1 MKNISDTVINLR
13 TLNVFYKVIPNELY
27 RKDFVRGSV
36 HEVVRLLLCP
46 SFDFIKNRFKS
57 KSKLKPE
64 APTQPDE
71 YSKVKG
77 DNDLDGNSNTKGY
90 EQSELSLDQSDR
102 SNPQR
107 LAEWSGK
114 AISIEGAKNRLR
126 RIEEQKSNELV
137 QQLSP
142 IRDSAQATL
151 ESIVGLAADLQN
163 EEIKVEEERF
173 ESAVENARSTVI
185 TSILKD
191 ANSSF
196 PEIASYEDA
205 IKFRDRLESITNRF
219 GQLTGSHSKLFN
231 VFLKKYADKFRS
243 EFSDFTNLNNKTSK
257 IIKNHELDSGDTRAC
272 SQKIT
277 ELNNNLASLTYSK
290 ERIASMSADVQALEK
305 DITQLTTRRHEI
317 EQSDEYKNYALLESQ
332 SKELEKSKAEF
343 REYVSDLFSHL
354 NRAFTKYSYGVSKS
368 VAAKI
373 DVLSSSPWEIFLD
386 QRRIESDFLS
396 NSPDQIVERNKDD
409 REIID
414 AYRTL
419 LIEIRGAVTKGSISL
434 KDSDKITT
442 YLDKA
447 IAMFPKIESRGWEI
461 QQKAI
466 KIRRNQNSTAFN
478 SIKSL
483 DELIQRNRREIEEK
497 KIMIEE
503 TKTTLEAK
511 KKEIHDLT
519 DSCSDLLTEII
530 GQEKIITTPQD

>member
-1 MKNISDTVINLR
+1 MVLQG
-13 TLNVFYKVIPNELY
+13 IPIRRY
-27 RKDFVRGSV
+27 RKDFVREHV
-36 HEVVRLLLCP
+36 HEVLRLLLCP

-64 APTQPDE
+64 ASDQPEE
-71 YSKVKG
+71 YPKVKRN
-77 DNDLDGNSNTKGY
+77 DDLDRDSITDGY
-90 EQSELSLDQSDR
+90 EQTELSLEQRDKSD
-102 SNPQR
+102 PQR

-114 AISIEGAKNRLR
+114 VISIEDATNRLR
-126 RIEEQKSNELV
+126 RIEEQKTNELA

-142 IRDSAQATL
+142 IRNSAQASL
-151 ESIVGLAADLQN
+151 QSIVDLAAELQN
-163 EEIKVEEERF
+163 EEIKVEDQRF

-196 PEIASYEDA
+196 PEIESYGDA
-205 IKFRDRLESITNRF
+205 IKFKDRLESITNRF

-243 EFSDFTNLNNKTSK
+243 EFSDFTNLNKKTSK
-257 IIKNHELDSGDTRAC
+257 LIKNYDLDLEDTNTC

-277 ELNNNLASLTYSK
+277 ALTSNLSSLSYLK
-290 ERIASMSADVQALEK
+290 ERIASVSAEVEALEK

-332 SKELEKSKAEF
+332 SRDLEKSKAEF

-373 DVLSSSPWEIFLD
+373 DLLSNSPWEIFLD
-386 QRRIESDFLS
+386 QRRIESDALS
-396 NSPDQIVERNKDD
+396 NSPDQIVERSKED
-409 REIID
+409 REVID

-419 LIEIRGAVTKGSISL
+419 LIEIRGAVAKGTISL
-434 KDSDKITT
+434 KDSEKVST

-447 IAMFPKIESRGWEI
+447 IDVFPKIESRGWEI

-466 KIRRNQNSTAFN
+466 SIRQNQNRKAFN

-483 DELIQRNRREIEEK
+483 DDLILRNDREIEEK
-497 KIMIEE
+497 KILIAE
-503 TKTTLEAK
+503 TQASLGAK
-511 KKEIHDLT
+511 RKEIQDLT
-519 DSCSDLLTEII
+519 DACSNLLTEII
-530 GQEKIITTPQD
+530 GQEKIITTAQD

>member
-1 MKNISDTVINLR
+1 M
-13 TLNVFYKVIPNELY
+13 
-27 RKDFVRGSV
+27 
-36 HEVVRLLLCP
+36 CP
-46 SFDFIKNRFKS
+46 TFDFIKNRFRS
-57 KSKLKPE
+57 KPKLKPE
-64 APTQPDE
+64 SSDQRESYTE
-71 YSKVKG
+71 GERK
-77 DNDLDGNSNTKGY
+77 NDQDRDYGTDRY
-90 EQSELSLDQSDR
+90 DQSELALEQGNKSD
-102 SNPQR
+102 PQR

-114 AISIEGAKNRLR
+114 AISIEDATNRLR
-126 RIEEQKSNELV
+126 KVEEQKTYELV

-151 ESIVGLAADLQN
+151 ESIVHLAADLQN

-196 PEIASYEDA
+196 PEIASYDDA
-205 IKFRDRLESITNRF
+205 IKFKDRLESITNRF

-243 EFSDFTNLNNKTSK
+243 EFSDFTSLNKKTSK
-257 IIKNHELDSGDTRAC
+257 LIKNYDLDLEDTNAC
-272 SQKIT
+272 SRKIS
-277 ELNNNLASLTYSK
+277 ELTNNISSLTYSK
-290 ERIASMSADVQALEK
+290 ERITSMSAEVQALEK

-317 EQSDEYKNYALLESQ
+317 EQSDEYKNYARLESQ
-332 SKELEKSKAEF
+332 SRDLEKSKAEF

-373 DVLSSSPWEIFLD
+373 DLLSNSPWEIFLD
-386 QRRIESDFLS
+386 QKRIESDAVS
-396 NSPDQIVERNKDD
+396 NSSDQIVD
-409 REIID
+409 RSKEDLKVID

-419 LIEIRGAVTKGSISL
+419 LIEIRGAVAKGTISL
-434 KDSDKITT
+434 KDSDKVST

-447 IAMFPKIESRGWEI
+447 IDMFPKVESRGWEI

-466 KIRRNQNSTAFN
+466 SIRRNQNRNAFN

-483 DELIQRNRREIEEK
+483 DDLIQRIEREIEEK
-497 KIMIEE
+497 KTLIAE
-503 TKTTLEAK
+503 TQASLEAK
-511 KKEIHDLT
+511 RKEIQDLT
-519 DSCSDLLTEII
+519 GACSNLLTEII
-530 GQEKIITTPQD
+530 GQEKIITTAQD

>member
-1 MKNISDTVINLR
+1 M
-13 TLNVFYKVIPNELY
+13 
-27 RKDFVRGSV
+27 
-36 HEVVRLLLCP
+36 CP
-46 SFDFIKNRFKS
+46 SFDFIKNRFRS

-64 APTQPDE
+64 TSDQPEE
-71 YSKVKG
+71 YSKVKRN
-77 DNDLDGNSNTKGY
+77 DNLDGDLITDGY
-90 EQSELSLDQSDR
+90 EQTELSLEQSDK
-102 SNPQR
+102 SDPQS

-114 AISIEGAKNRLR
+114 AISIEDATNRLR
-126 RIEEQKSNELV
+126 RIEEQKTNELV

-142 IRDSAQATL
+142 IRDSAQASL
-151 ESIVGLAADLQN
+151 QSIVDLAAELRN
-163 EEIKVEEERF
+163 EEIKVEDQRF

-196 PEIASYEDA
+196 PEIESYGDA
-205 IKFRDRLESITNRF
+205 IKFKDRLESITNRF

-243 EFSDFTNLNNKTSK
+243 EFSDFTNLNKKTSK
-257 IIKNHELDSGDTRAC
+257 LIKNYDLGLEDTNAC

-277 ELNNNLASLTYSK
+277 ELTNSLSSLSYSK
-290 ERIASMSADVQALEK
+290 ERITTMSAEVQALEK

-332 SKELEKSKAEF
+332 ARDLEKSKAEF

-373 DVLSSSPWEIFLD
+373 DLLSNSPWEIFVD
-386 QRRIESDFLS
+386 ERKIESDALS
-396 NSPDQIVERNKDD
+396 NSSDQIVERSKED
-409 REIID
+409 REVID

-419 LIEIRGAVTKGSISL
+419 LLEIRGAVAKGTISL
-434 KDSDKITT
+434 KDSDKVST

-447 IAMFPKIESRGWEI
+447 IDVFPKIESRGWEI

-466 KIRRNQNSTAFN
+466 SIRQNQNRKAFN

-483 DELIQRNRREIEEK
+483 DDLIHRNEREIEEK
-497 KIMIEE
+497 KILIAE
-503 TKTTLEAK
+503 TQASIEAK
-511 KKEIHDLT
+511 RKEIQALT
-519 DSCSDLLTEII
+519 DACSYLLTEII
-530 GQEKIITTPQD
+530 GQEKIITTAQD